1 MDCSS
6 PGFSI
11 LGILQARIPE
21 WVAMLS
27 SRGSSWL
34 NLDWTGIELGSLT
47 LQADYLPSEPPGID
61 NHPNPASACSE
72 KKHFF
77 SLWDA
82 IFQRK
87 YSPWARQILSRHW
100 TGLGKA
106 GICLQGSISPRWLL
120 ISYTIM
126 LMVYWTTKKSVSS
139 VTGTW
144 PLQNL
149 NRHFTLVRVTN
160 SLSSLYN
167 LKVLNIYWKP
177 NTDKALLKILII
189 YPYSHS
195 DEGLL
200 SPHFLDEK
208 TEDYNFTPLREAD
221 QRSHYQQELHY
232 ELF

>member
-1 MDCSS
+1 MHCSS

-21 WVAMLS
+21 WLAMLF

-34 NLDWTGIELGSLT
+34 NWIEQGLNLGLSRCRQIIYRLSHWVLT
-47 LQADYLPSEPPGID
+47 TIQTLPQHAQKRNIF
-61 NHPNPASACSE
+61 
-72 KKHFF
+72 FF

-87 YSPWARQILSRHW
+87 CSPWARQILSRHW

-149 NRHFTLVRVTN
+149 NRHFTLVHVTN
-160 SLSSLYN
+160 SLSSL
-167 LKVLNIYWKP
+167 LNVSGLYLQLEGIEY
-177 NTDKALLKILII
+177 LLKAK
-189 YPYSHS
+189 HW
-195 DEGLL
+195 
-200 SPHFLDEK
+200 
-208 TEDYNFTPLREAD
+208 
-221 QRSHYQQELHY
+221 
-232 ELF
+232 